1 MGKKNT
7 ARKRE
12 KAEARLR
19 EGNFDERIVK
29 HAVCGITCDSDKQAR
44 YLRRLTNCWRRDSE
58 YERVLKSAMYEAITK
73 FNESLKAA
81 AYPKKKFNESL
92 EEAIERLQINQMEFE
107 DGGVEY
113 DDDPAQ
119 WEYGDSDQSPVKW
132 PESQKL
138 RSLVGKSRMK
148 FR

>member
-7 ARKRE
+7 ARKKE
-12 KAEARLR
+12 KAEARMR
-19 EGNFDERIVK
+19 EGDYTESIVIR
-29 HAVCGITCDSDKQAR
+29 AVCGITCDSDKQAR
-44 YLRRLTNCWRRDSE
+44 YLQAKNNGWRRDSE

-73 FNESLKAA
+73 FNESLQAA

-92 EEAIERLQINQMEFE
+92 DEAIKRLQINQIEFE
-107 DGGVEY
+107 DGGGEY

-138 RSLVGKSRMK
+138 RSLVGKPRMK
-148 FR
+148 CR